1 MDSNQRTGLA
11 FLFVGVSVAVS
22 MMIVPRST
30 GAYDGF
36 EFGLLTAGKIIVILS
51 VFCMGAGVLSGRIST
66 NTEISKKTLG
76 VIAVTTLVAVAIGVV
91 VTVA

>member
-1 MDSNQRTGLA
+1 MDSNRRTGLA

-22 MMIVPRST
+22 MMIAPRST

-36 EFGLLTAGKIIVILS
+36 EFVSLTAGKIIVVFSVVGIGTVILS
-51 VFCMGAGVLSGRIST
+51 GMIST
-66 NTEISKKTLG
+66 YTEISEKTLG
-76 VIAVTTLVAVAIGVV
+76 VIAVTTLVAVAVGVV